1 MSWYHFSHSN
11 QAEILWE
18 HIKRGSYYDDS
29 THFPWKVCLLVVRL
43 LVVRVMVLGNAGQQG
58 LTALAVELSL
68 LRRENQTCSFYR
80 EKGLAWAGISSKN
93 IQPPYESLGRGGYR
107 TDVIFN
113 MPSSFPP
120 GWHDSLPPALLAQCV
135 SSESKEFLWMTR
147 SRSMCGTDQSLT
159 PANRRGDA
167 EEGLGTAA
175 KWTGHGASRSW
186 KGWRRERGWPLRAER
201 LGNAVL
207 CVRRGRRLRSC
218 PPNTHSL
225 ICLIQFYLHKG
236 CVEAW
241 AG

>member
-29 THFPWKVCLLVVRL
+29 TYFPWKVCLLVVR
-43 LVVRVMVLGNAGQQG
+43 VMVLGSAGQQG

-120 GWHDSLPPALLAQCV
+120 GWHDSSPPALLAQCV
-135 SSESKEFLWMTR
+135 SSESKQFLWMTR
-147 SRSMCGTDQSLT
+147 SRSMCGTDQNLT
-159 PANRRGDA
+159 PADRRGDA
-167 EEGLGTAA
+167 EEGLGAAA

-186 KGWRRERGWPLRAER
+186 KGLRVKEIDGRVQSGWEMQP
-201 LGNAVL
+201 
-207 CVRRGRRLRSC
+207 CVWEGEGDSGAAPQILI
-218 PPNTHSL
+218 HSSAWFNF
-225 ICLIQFYLHKG
+225 ICTKG
-236 CVEAW
+236 V
-241 AG
+241 